1 MDERKTFEAD
11 FEFTLTLLD
20 AFFKQRQIRTA
31 LAMIADKDISG
42 WEKWWQI
49 ELAMFL
55 SEYEHVAEWD
65 MEEPFF
71 TDLRRH
77 TSQDFM
83 AIDLCF
89 RRKGHSTG
97 RLIFLELKQ
106 DPDWKRCVA
115 NMLSDA
121 EKVYS
126 AQSIS
131 LSGAEIRNFFLA
143 GIYIRPSESKA
154 EIHDY
159 IEDVTEGRDVNGN
172 LWRAASLPTRPTA
185 SPYFEL
191 YLCPSGPPA
200 V

>member
-1 MDERKTFEAD
+1 MS
-11 FEFTLTLLD
+11 LLD
-20 AFFKQRQIRTA
+20 AFFKQSQIQTV

-49 ELAMFL
+49 ELALFL
-55 SEYEHVAEWD
+55 SEHDDVAEWD

-71 TDLRRH
+71 TDLRH
-77 TSQDFM
+77 DTSQDSL

-89 RRKGHSTG
+89 RRKRHSTE

-106 DPDWKRCVA
+106 DQDWKRCVA

-126 AQSIS
+126 AQSKS
-131 LSGAEIRNFFLA
+131 VFDAEIRNFFLA
-143 GIYIRPSESKA
+143 GIYISPNESKA

-159 IEDVTEGRDVNGN
+159 IEKVTESRDVEWE
-172 LWRAASLPTRPTA
+172 LMETRFIANT
-185 SPYFEL
+185 PYSFTL
-191 YLCPSGPPA
+191 L
-200 V
+200 